1 MTITMMLIMN
11 SLTIIHLLTSSQL
24 MLLVRI
30 MPRIL
35 LTCMSLDNRNI
46 SMIFR
51 LPSMKASSLQFY
63 HRNLMPRNG
72 SLPVDLRS
80 TSGRL
85 TVISGLDPWKI
96 VSIDYSAA
104 LALDGVIGSVDA
116 NDIQGTNEMMQM
128 WQKEHCDRA
137 FATDKVTST
146 GQIIAG
152 IVGTSKRIAQ
162 KAASLG
168 IFQKCIMI

>member
-1 MTITMMLIMN
+1 M
-11 SLTIIHLLTSSQL
+11 
-24 MLLVRI
+24 
-30 MPRIL
+30 
-35 LTCMSLDNRNI
+35 
-46 SMIFR
+46 
-51 LPSMKASSLQFY
+51 
-63 HRNLMPRNG
+63 
-72 SLPVDLRS
+72 
-80 TSGRL
+80 
-85 TVISGLDPWKI
+85 
-96 VSIDYSAA
+96 
-104 LALDGVIGSVDA
+104 DA

-168 IFQKCIMI
+168 IFQNYPPGYIMILHFFKEHIKLFTGISTLYPRN

>member
-1 MTITMMLIMN
+1 M
-11 SLTIIHLLTSSQL
+11 
-24 MLLVRI
+24 VYFA
-30 MPRIL
+30 
-35 LTCMSLDNRNI
+35 D
-46 SMIFR
+46 FR
-51 LPSMKASSLQFY
+51 LNIL
-63 HRNLMPRNG
+63 
-72 SLPVDLRS
+72 
-80 TSGRL
+80 
-85 TVISGLDPWKI
+85 KI

-168 IFQKCIMI
+168 ILS

>member
-1 MTITMMLIMN
+1 MTVRNQCWIIYF
-11 SLTIIHLLTSSQL
+11 TI
-24 MLLVRI
+24 
-30 MPRIL
+30 
-35 LTCMSLDNRNI
+35 LD
-46 SMIFR
+46 SFWT
-51 LPSMKASSLQFY
+51 FE
-63 HRNLMPRNG
+63 
-72 SLPVDLRS
+72 
-80 TSGRL
+80 
-85 TVISGLDPWKI
+85 KI
-96 VSIDYSAA
+96 VSIDYTAA

-116 NDIQGTNEMMQM
+116 NDILGTNEMMQM

-168 IFQKCIMI
+168 IFS